1 MNTKFLKQA
10 FVLFLGSLIFAGTA
24 LWFAVPEKNHNRG
37 GERLFA
43 NTAANIGNLGQIT
56 IETDGNIVNFRQED
70 SLWRVL
76 EAGNYYAGY
85 RQINNLFNDLETS
98 RIFRRI
104 GKETPEDKQKY
115 GLDKQEA
122 VRIITRDSIGRILDS
137 VRIGKAAAENLYH
150 FAQTDG
156 ENDIFLVTGVFNFPQ
171 TIASWLQQPLLSIP
185 PTDIRSL
192 KIGEQTAVRSN
203 LIVPFKIKE
212 NGKNTDVERF
222 LTAFGFVAAYD
233 VRRSADFDPSQYA
246 EPKLITVSTFDGLVA
261 TLEIY
266 NRENKEYWTSLKIST
281 TTLPTTAVSDYIK
294 SSAFL
299 YEDWYFKLDP
309 DIGRILFNA
318 FI

>member
-122 VRIITRDSIGRILDS
+122 VRIITRLRLASIMS
-137 VRIGKAAAENLYH
+137 VVVIPK
-150 FAQTDG
+150 
-156 ENDIFLVTGVFNFPQ
+156 
-171 TIASWLQQPLLSIP
+171 SKSIP
-185 PTDIRSL
+185 STPRKSLLHEKSASAASAYLPTTDRLLCRKIPPNSIMSILRSFD
-192 KIGEQTAVRSN
+192 KMMATCSEAV
-203 LIVPFKIKE
+203 
-212 NGKNTDVERF
+212 
-222 LTAFGFVAAYD
+222 
-233 VRRSADFDPSQYA
+233 
-246 EPKLITVSTFDGLVA
+246 ITVSLSVVWIQRAKACMVVPDAIKMESFFAIKLA
-261 TLEIY
+261 ACIPI
-266 NRENKEYWTSLKIST
+266 SLF
-281 TTLPTTAVSDYIK
+281 
-294 SSAFL
+294 SSV
-299 YEDWYFKLDP
+299 
-309 DIGRILFNA
+309 
-318 FI
+318 